1 MTVKPASPGKKHY
14 HHGSLRDAIL
24 ASSTRILA
32 RDGIAGLTLRAAA
45 REAGVSHA
53 APKNHFGDLTGL
65 LSELAAS
72 GMVQLRAEMLAA
84 STQCIAPAARLSAI
98 GASYVRFAVANPA
111 FFLLMFRR
119 ERLDMNRPGL
129 CEAAAALLRVL
140 ADATRKGEQVET
152 GGAIDE
158 AQALDMIAAW
168 SQVHGLAMLLIDG
181 RLQPIF
187 DRLPAGIDETD
198 LLRRLLGESDIQA

>member
-1 MTVKPASPGKKHY
+1 MTVKSASPEKKPY
-14 HHGSLRDAIL
+14 HHGGLRDAIL
-24 ASSTRILA
+24 ASSTRILR

-45 REAGVSHA
+45 REAGVSHS

-72 GMVQLRAEMLAA
+72 GMVQLRAEMLTA
-84 STQCIAPAARLSAI
+84 SAECTAPAARLSAI
-98 GASYVRFAVANPA
+98 GARYVRFAVANPA
-111 FFLLMFRR
+111 LFLLMFRR

-129 CEAAAALLRVL
+129 REAAAALLRVL
-140 ADATRKGEQVET
+140 ADAAGKGKKAEN
-152 GGAIDE
+152 GDAIGE

-187 DRLPAGIDETD
+187 DRLPAGIDEND